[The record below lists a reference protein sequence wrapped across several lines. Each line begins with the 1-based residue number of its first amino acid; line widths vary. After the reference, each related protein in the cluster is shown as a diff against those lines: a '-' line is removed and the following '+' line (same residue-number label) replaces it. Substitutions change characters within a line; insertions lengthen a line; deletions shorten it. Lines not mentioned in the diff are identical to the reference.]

1 MAYKT
6 EIRYNSN
13 SFKHG
18 MSGHRLY
25 YTWQRMKSRCGNPNN
40 SDYADYGGRGI
51 LVEDPWSYSFQEF
64 YKDMAPTYQEGM
76 ELDRIDVNGNY
87 SSSNCKWSTEQEQAW
102 NQRTYKSNKSG
113 KSGVTW
119 NKKGSRWEARISKDS
134 VEYYLGSYSDMFDA
148 IRARE
153 LAELDLYGAIKNK
166 FTFPEDISN

>member
-1 MAYKT
+1 MRIFEYEWKYLQ
-6 EIRYNSN
+6 ISL
-13 SFKHG
+13 
-18 MSGHRLY
+18 GH
-25 YTWQRMKSRCGNPNN
+25 
-40 SDYADYGGRGI
+40 
-51 LVEDPWSYSFQEF
+51 
-64 YKDMAPTYQEGM
+64 
-76 ELDRIDVNGNY
+76 ELRV
-87 SSSNCKWSTEQEQAW
+87 KQHKVQKQQQFEQ
-102 NQRTYKSNKSG
+102 YKSNKSG

>member
-76 ELDRIDVNGNY
+76 ELD
-87 SSSNCKWSTEQEQAW
+87 
-102 NQRTYKSNKSG
+102 
-113 KSGVTW
+113 
-119 NKKGSRWEARISKDS
+119 
-134 VEYYLGSYSDMFDA
+134 MFDA